1 MGRGWVD
8 RWAQWIVLAGL
19 IVAVGVAAL
28 AGKVTDVPTPPTT
41 TTLPPSTTTT
51 EATTTTVPPTTTTEA
66 PTTTTVP
73 TTTTTVVEP
82 PVVDPADWTR
92 ASWVPSSSAS
102 EPTGNFRTF
111 CRPTG
116 LGFIDPIVSPGRP
129 SAHLHQ
135 IFGNTGTTPDSTYES
150 LRAGPASTCDGGL
163 LNLTPYWFPAMID
176 AQGNVVG
183 AERMQIYYKG
193 LGYASGLAASQQ
205 SIREITTLPAG
216 LRMVS
221 DRYVW
226 RCENNT
232 NQGSRI
238 PDSCGGSRLLGEV
251 FFPSCWNGRDLDS
264 ADHRSHMAF
273 PTRDPNMGNLRCPD
287 THPVHLVEITEIVF
301 YPPATDQAGWRLS
314 SDIAAGATDGTTL
327 HADWFGAWDPDTL
340 ERWHTHCI
348 REMRNCGSSQLG
360 DGYSLSGSAAGQ
372 PAGRVPGW
380 NPTP

>member
-66 PTTTTVP
+66 TTTTVP
-73 TTTTTVVEP
+73 STTTTAP
-82 PVVDPADWTR
+82 PVDPANWTR
-92 ASWVPSSSAS
+92 QTWVPSSSAS

-111 CRPTG
+111 CRPAF
-116 LGFIDPIVSPGRP
+116 LGYIDPIVSPGRQ

-135 IFGNTGTTPDSTYES
+135 LFGNTTVNQGSTYDT
-150 LRAGPASTCDGGL
+150 LRAGPASTCDGGP
-163 LNLTPYWFPAMID
+163 LNLTAYWPPAMFD
-176 AQGNVVG
+176 AQGRVVVPTD
-183 AERMQIYYKG
+183 MQIYYKG
-193 LGYASGLAASQQ
+193 LGYASGLTASQQ

-287 THPVHLVEITEIVF
+287 THPVHLVEITEIIA
-301 YPPATDQAGWRLS
+301 YPAASDLAGWYLS
-314 SDIAAGATDGTTL
+314 SDVAAGTTDGRSM
-327 HADWFGAWDPDTL
+327 HADWFGAWDPATL

-372 PAGRVPGW
+372 PSGRVDGW
-380 NPTP
+380 EATP